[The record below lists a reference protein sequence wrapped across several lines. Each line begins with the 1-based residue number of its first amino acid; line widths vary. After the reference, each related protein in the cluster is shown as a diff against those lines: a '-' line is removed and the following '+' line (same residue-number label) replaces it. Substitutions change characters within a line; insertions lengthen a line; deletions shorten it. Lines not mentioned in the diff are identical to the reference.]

1 MTKPSYA
8 AIALLTALALA
19 GCGST
24 NKSAAASSA
33 AATAG
38 DVAST
43 STGVPAPPW
52 SEPLSKGGV
61 LASASLRGKPVYLNF
76 FASWC
81 PPCNAEAPSINVL
94 YKKYRA
100 RGLQVVGVDV
110 LENAAKAQGF
120 REKYHLAYPVVVDSG
135 QLRDAYNIN
144 GLPVH
149 VFIGSDGTIRQI
161 VVGEMEPAAI
171 KASIKAIL

>member
-1 MTKPSYA
+1 MSKTSF
-8 AIALLTALALA
+8 LVLTAFAMAICA
-19 GCGST
+19 GCSG
-24 NKSAAASSA
+24 
-33 AATAG
+33 
-38 DVAST
+38 AST
-43 STGVPAPPW
+43 STASASGSALRLGAATRGVPAPAW
-52 SEPLSKGGV
+52 SDPLSSGGMF
-61 LASASLRGKPVYLNF
+61 ASASLAGKPVYLNF

-120 REKYHLAYPVVVDSG
+120 RDKYHLAYPVVVDSG
-135 QLRDAYNIN
+135 QLRKAYNVN
-144 GLPVH
+144 GLPVQ

-161 VVGEMEPAAI
+161 VIGEMEPAAI
-171 KASIKAIL
+171 NAAIKSIL